1 MRHRPVS
8 HAIYENAIYENG
20 QLSCIYG
27 GFYTTASGRFTAGNS
42 YLHETEAVVNGP
54 ITCGRVNA
62 TKLYKSGD
70 TYPTEFRLTNS
81 GYHID
86 CYINYWTGH
95 EFQINYYANT
105 QVVLN
110 RVGGYSDRRIKENI
124 QDIKDDEALQKIRAL
139 QPKTYTYKTEPER
152 GVVYGFIA
160 QEVKEVLP
168 HAVSLMRCVAPFD
181 TMINAN
187 LTSNVLTLECPCDVL
202 EVGKDIQLKRP
213 NRRELADITITNK
226 ISDTE
231 YEVNRSRINED
242 GGDGEYLLV
251 GQEVDDFHTLDKNA
265 VFVVATS
272 AIQELDRQLQAERAR
287 NDELQVRLQ
296 ALEAR
301 IEALE

>member
-1 MRHRPVS
+1 
-8 HAIYENAIYENG
+8 
-20 QLSCIYG
+20 
-27 GFYTTASGRFTAGNS
+27 
-42 YLHETEAVVNGP
+42 
-54 ITCGRVNA
+54 
-62 TKLYKSGD
+62 
-70 TYPTEFRLTNS
+70 
-81 GYHID
+81 
-86 CYINYWTGH
+86 
-95 EFQINYYANT
+95 
-105 QVVLN
+105 
-110 RVGGYSDRRIKENI
+110 
-124 QDIKDDEALQKIRAL
+124 
-139 QPKTYTYKTEPER
+139 
-152 GVVYGFIA
+152 
-160 QEVKEVLP
+160 
-168 HAVSLMRCVAPFD
+168 
-181 TMINAN
+181 MINAN

-213 NRRELADITITNK
+213 NRRELADIMITNK

>member
-1 MRHRPVS
+1 M
-8 HAIYENAIYENG
+8 
-20 QLSCIYG
+20 
-27 GFYTTASGRFTAGNS
+27 
-42 YLHETEAVVNGP
+42 
-54 ITCGRVNA
+54 
-62 TKLYKSGD
+62 
-70 TYPTEFRLTNS
+70 
-81 GYHID
+81 
-86 CYINYWTGH
+86 
-95 EFQINYYANT
+95 
-105 QVVLN
+105 
-110 RVGGYSDRRIKENI
+110 
-124 QDIKDDEALQKIRAL
+124 
-139 QPKTYTYKTEPER
+139 
-152 GVVYGFIA
+152 
-160 QEVKEVLP
+160 P
-168 HAVSLMRCVAPFD
+168 HTVSLMRCVAPFD

-213 NRRELADITITNK
+213 KRRELADITITNK

>member
-1 MRHRPVS
+1 MT
-8 HAIYENAIYENG
+8 
-20 QLSCIYG
+20 
-27 GFYTTASGRFTAGNS
+27 F
-42 YLHETEAVVNGP
+42 
-54 ITCGRVNA
+54 
-62 TKLYKSGD
+62 
-70 TYPTEFRLTNS
+70 
-81 GYHID
+81 
-86 CYINYWTGH
+86 
-95 EFQINYYANT
+95 
-105 QVVLN
+105 
-110 RVGGYSDRRIKENI
+110 
-124 QDIKDDEALQKIRAL
+124 
-139 QPKTYTYKTEPER
+139 
-152 GVVYGFIA
+152 
-160 QEVKEVLP
+160 
-168 HAVSLMRCVAPFD
+168 
-181 TMINAN
+181 
-187 LTSNVLTLECPCDVL
+187 ECPCDVL

>member
-1 MRHRPVS
+1 MIVVS
-8 HAIYENAIYENG
+8 
-20 QLSCIYG
+20 
-27 GFYTTASGRFTAGNS
+27 R
-42 YLHETEAVVNGP
+42 
-54 ITCGRVNA
+54 
-62 TKLYKSGD
+62 K
-70 TYPTEFRLTNS
+70 
-81 GYHID
+81 
-86 CYINYWTGH
+86 
-95 EFQINYYANT
+95 
-105 QVVLN
+105 
-110 RVGGYSDRRIKENI
+110 NI